1 MYKFIFYE
9 KLLSPLYSEINEKFA
24 IFIFAI
30 LKESHNKNIFSF
42 KYTTSTNRELIDLC
56 LDFVYQNID
65 TIIDIAVDNKNII
78 TSCLS
83 FNEIAKYESLI
94 DKIMEYEKQTSTIDL
109 SLMQDFC
116 CPITCKLIKNPIM
129 IPGCNEIFER
139 STIIMQIYSQGIN
152 PYTREKINLATIEE
166 YNAQEHIKQK
176 IRDFEK
182 KRYAVIK

>member
-1 MYKFIFYE
+1 
-9 KLLSPLYSEINEKFA
+9 
-24 IFIFAI
+24 
-30 LKESHNKNIFSF
+30 
-42 KYTTSTNRELIDLC
+42 
-56 LDFVYQNID
+56 
-65 TIIDIAVDNKNII
+65 
-78 TSCLS
+78 
-83 FNEIAKYESLI
+83 
-94 DKIMEYEKQTSTIDL
+94 
-109 SLMQDFC
+109 
-116 CPITCKLIKNPIM
+116 M